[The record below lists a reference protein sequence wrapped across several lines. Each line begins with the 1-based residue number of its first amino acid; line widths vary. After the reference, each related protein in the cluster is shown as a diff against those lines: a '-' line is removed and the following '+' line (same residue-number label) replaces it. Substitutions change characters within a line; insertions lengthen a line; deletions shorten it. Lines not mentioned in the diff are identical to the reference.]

1 MSKHTSGPWWND
13 GLRIEANHRRWPVA
27 LVKDME
33 DETEA
38 NARLI
43 AAAPE
48 LLETLEAVLKHASLD
63 PNHLHKFGA
72 DYQRAQAAIAKTLGE

>member
-1 MSKHTSGPWWND
+1 MSNTQPVRPEEVAKYGEH
-13 GLRIEANHRRWPVA
+13 GLNLEA
-27 LVKDME
+27 D
-33 DETEA
+33 A

-72 DYQRAQAAIAKTLGE
+72 DYQRAQAAIAKALGE